1 MAHHKHQLV
10 SQRVS
15 MVNKIEMK
23 EGVDLQNI
31 TLQEEQA
38 LVWWGGRG
46 GGGVEWQQ
54 GITDGEISSGLVRGQ
69 EEGRIKTAIAKF

>member
-38 LVWWGGRG
+38 LV
-46 GGGVEWQQ
+46 
-54 GITDGEISSGLVRGQ
+54 
-69 EEGRIKTAIAKF
+69 